1 MSKVILADIDQES
14 QKVNTISVLKSIKGD
29 TKGVP
34 IPGATDAGISKIE
47 ADLCFE
53 IPPALKAIL
62 RFSDGVPNCGIDS
75 CSAILGRY

>member
-1 MSKVILADIDQES
+1 MADIDQES
-14 QKVNTISVLKSIKGD
+14 QKENTVSILRSIKAD
-29 TKGVP
+29 SKGVP
-34 IPGATDAGISKIE
+34 LPGATDADIAKVE

-75 CSAILGRY
+75 CSVIQGKARTH